1 MMQQMQQ
8 VPPSAENEKYYET
21 MSRIPMMSDDEL
33 STYVNS
39 GFGAIAL
46 AEISRRNRLAMQK
59 QAANAAMQGGGTI
72 ADAEIQKMMQAK
84 MADRMAADD
93 RMGLNN
99 IVAQAEQGGLEF
111 GQPTQSMAGG
121 GIVAFSD
128 GVFPVRSPLS
138 DDERLIIM
146 NKAREMK
153 LNNPER
159 ILQEIESS
167 PENVAKYRK
176 ALSQSPS
183 VRSDRSRFAEDTGIE
198 PSALPGFLGNLFDYG
213 LKDNIV
219 TQTLGSLSR
228 KNPIE
233 RKQEEMEKQLR
244 ELELEESAFAARGL
258 ELDPESK
265 IALKGLRTT
274 LGKDTGPQKTID
286 TSRFFPKE
294 EVEKERARAAGADK
308 KDGAGTG
315 VGKAGIE
322 PLFNTDAAKILE
334 ERKKLL
340 EAQGIGEF
348 GADIE
353 RMLGESEAKTKK
365 GLEGLKL
372 VKAATSGAKA
382 VGGRGRERKTGIEA
396 LAAAVSGA
404 AEGAGGVAERELDA
418 QTKFD
423 EFRMKQAMAKDA
435 YARGEVGKADELARD
450 AQKAKR
456 DYDLKTRELDILD
469 KYRTL
474 QGQAAIAKAGQQY
487 GVKPGDVVNAM
498 KQSDLL
504 RQRLAMLDP
513 EDEANAAEIQQ
524 INRDLEMLKALA
536 AAGTLKGMGL
546 QIQDVPDEE

>member
-1 MMQQMQQ
+1 MMRPQ
-8 VPPSAENEKYYET
+8 PPSAEAGESYQQ
-21 MSRIPMMSDDEL
+21 MASRMPMMSDEQL
-33 STYVNS
+33 QTFVNT
-39 GFGAIAL
+39 GFGALAL
-46 AEISRRNRLAMQK
+46 TEISRRNRINQQMAAQ
-59 QAANAAMQGGGTI
+59 QAAQNQPTGTM

-84 MADRMAADD
+84 MAERMAGDD

-99 IVAQAEQGGLEF
+99 LIAQAEQGGLEF

-121 GIVAFSD
+121 GIVAFAD

-183 VRSDRSRFAEDTGIE
+183 ARPDRSRFAETFGFE
-198 PSALPGFLGNLFDYG
+198 PSALPDVLRRAPGR
-213 LKDNIV
+213 I
-219 TQTLGSLSR
+219 GSMLSAPFEALSR
-228 KNPIE
+228 KTPIE
-233 RKQEEMEKQLR
+233 RKQSEMEDQLR
-244 ELELEESAFAARGL
+244 DLEDKEARLALEGL

-274 LGKDTGPQKTID
+274 LGLDSGPKKKID
-286 TSRFFPKE
+286 TSRFFPKD
-294 EVEKERARAAGADK
+294 EVDKERARVAGAGK
-308 KDGAGTG
+308 KDGAGA
-315 VGKAGIE
+315 GKAGVE
-322 PLFNTDAAKILE
+322 SLFNTDATKILE
-334 ERKKLL
+334 GRKKLM

-348 GADIE
+348 GADVE

-372 VKAATSGAKA
+372 AKAATAGAKA
-382 VGGRGRERKTGIEA
+382 VGGKGRERKTGLEA

-404 AEGAGGVAERELDA
+404 AEGAGSVAERELDA

-474 QGQAAIAKAGQQY
+474 QGQAAIAKASQQY
-487 GVKPGDVVNAM
+487 GIKPGDVVNAM

-513 EDEANAAEIQQ
+513 EDEANAPEIQQ
-524 INRDLEMLKALA
+524 INQDLQMLKALA
-536 AAGTLKGMGL
+536 GMGTLRGMGL